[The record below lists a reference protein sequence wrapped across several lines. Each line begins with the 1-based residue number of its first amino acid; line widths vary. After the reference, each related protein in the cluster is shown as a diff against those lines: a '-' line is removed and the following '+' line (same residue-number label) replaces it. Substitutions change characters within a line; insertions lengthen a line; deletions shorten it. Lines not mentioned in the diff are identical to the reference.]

1 MQNYTPLNTSTKKKG
16 KFFLA
21 ANILLM
27 ILVVGIT
34 GFYLSGRLITTQEK
48 AEKPSPKKPYDQ
60 MTVEEKKA
68 YQKELKDYQES
79 GQADADKEA
88 KKKAEREAK
97 RMKEEEYVPSG
108 GCPGGYI
115 SCDLND
121 TSGKNHKFCIS
132 NDGSEGGCN
141 SGAVNRG
148 ITVKIGGDGPGSG
161 GWRCEYG
168 QKGYSGGSC
177 VEYNS
182 VQTVGTGK
190 PPSGF
195 SGIIQI
201 DGGEWAGTYQSTC
214 GCDKKQSETIA
225 SSTPVGT
232 IVPTP
237 TGEVEATPTEQPT
250 PTEALTPTE
259 IPTSTPTETPTLTP
273 TGTPGPTATPTP
285 TGTPGPTDTPT
296 PTKVASLPS
305 SGQASPIIFAI
316 PIGIII
322 LGLLL

>member
-1 MQNYTPLNTSTKKKG
+1 MQNYTPLNIGSKKKG

-48 AEKPSPKKPYDQ
+48 AGFDCSDWSDKKKCQ
-60 MTVEEKKA
+60 AER
-68 YQKELKDYQES
+68 KEYEES

-108 GCPGGYI
+108 GCPGGYV

-121 TSGKNHKFCIS
+121 AHGSRHKFCIS

-141 SGAVNRG
+141 SGAVSRG
-148 ITVKIGGDGPGSG
+148 IDVQIGGG
-161 GWRCEYG
+161 GEGTGAWRCVPGVNNYT
-168 QKGYSGGSC
+168 SGSC
-177 VEYNS
+177 DSRNYAEVLKGC
-182 VQTVGTGK
+182 TVPK
-190 PPSGF
+190 CF
-195 SGIIQI
+195 CGIIQI
-201 DGGEWAGTYQSTC
+201 DHCDGINATYQSTC
-214 GCDKKQSETIA
+214 GCNKEEEQLITQVNIPVTI
-225 SSTPVGT
+225 
-232 IVPTP
+232 IPTP
-237 TGEVEATPTEQPT
+237 TSEVTPTEQPT